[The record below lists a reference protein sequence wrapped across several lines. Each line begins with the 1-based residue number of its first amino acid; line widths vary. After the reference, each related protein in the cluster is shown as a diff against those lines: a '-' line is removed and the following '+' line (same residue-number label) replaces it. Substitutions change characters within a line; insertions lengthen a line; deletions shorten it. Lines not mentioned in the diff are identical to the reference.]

1 MISENQNPV
10 TAIDQLTRK
19 SVRAFWMD
27 GLWDLVASGM
37 FIIIALWGMVY
48 VQFVA
53 FPSWTWPF
61 FQSAS
66 RSAVWL
72 GLLVL
77 VVILVLYIGLMWRVV
92 GWIKGKL
99 LSPYTGYAEHRF
111 FLPVD
116 SKVYLWYAIIYIA
129 GLGILYG
136 LFAWLTGG
144 VHVMSVPFIISPA
157 AILIGIGW
165 FYKVQRYIWMAVI
178 GFSLAV
184 LLEFFA
190 TTQATYQIGPINLL
204 DILPAWGSPALPCL
218 VWAALFLISGI
229 LGLSSVW
236 RRARE

>member
-1 MISENQNPV
+1 MISDNQNPV
-10 TAIDQLTRK
+10 TAIDQLTKK

-27 GLWDLVASGM
+27 GLWDLVVSGM
-37 FIIIALWGMVY
+37 FIIIGLWGMFY
-48 VQFVA
+48 VQFAA

-61 FQSAS
+61 FESAS

-77 VVILVLYIGLMWRVV
+77 VTILVLYIGTMWKVV
-92 GWIKGKL
+92 GVIKRRL

-111 FLPVD
+111 FFPVD
-116 SKVYLWYAIIYIA
+116 PKVYAWYAIIYIA

-144 VHVMSVPFIISPA
+144 MHVMSVPFIISPA

-165 FYKVQRYIWMAVI
+165 FYKVQRYIWIAVI
-178 GFSLAV
+178 GFTSAV

-190 TTQATYQIGPINLL
+190 TTQASYQAGPVNFL
-204 DILPAWGSPALPCL
+204 DILPTWGSPALPCL
-218 VWAALFLISGI
+218 VWAALFLISGV
-229 LGLSSVW
+229 LGLSGIW
-236 RRARE
+236 RRAGE